1 MKLEIV
7 TAGPILTVQD
17 RGRSGLRHLGVSS
30 AGPIDADAMALANAL
45 CANHPDAAALEF
57 AGPGG
62 SFRAT
67 GPIRFAVITRM
78 CDVRIDGQRVATGE
92 SHRLATGETL
102 SVAAPS
108 GVVWGYLAVSGGI
121 WTEPVMGARATHLRN
136 RLGGVVGRALRAG
149 DALPLGAQVDSCCL
163 RQKNTPRP
171 GRADGSADAPIRVIL
186 GPQADHFTPQTLDRF
201 QSLPF
206 HVTTKRDRMAMVLDG
221 VELPADGGHDIVS
234 DGTVPGSIQ
243 VPGSR
248 QPLVLL
254 TESQTTGGYPKIATI
269 ASVDLAR
276 LAQMPSGRTVR
287 FSAISRQDGE
297 QLWCEQRRNIRN
309 ALNSLEPKGG
319 GALSSEYL
327 LSCDLI
333 GGVSVMDDT

>member
-1 MKLEIV
+1 MSLEIV
-7 TAGPILTVQD
+7 TAGPMLTIQD

-67 GPIRFAVITRM
+67 VPIRFAVIAGM
-78 CDVRIDGQRVATGE
+78 CDVRIDGQRIATGE
-92 SHRLATGETL
+92 SHRLAAGATL
-102 SVAAPS
+102 SVAAP
-108 GVVWGYLAVSGGI
+108 SGGI

-136 RLGGVVGRALRAG
+136 RLGGVAGRALRAG
-149 DALPLGAQVDSCCL
+149 DALPLGTQVDSCCL
-163 RQKNTPRP
+163 RQKNPPRP
-171 GRADGSADAPIRVIL
+171 GAADGSADAPIRVIL

-206 HVTTKRDRMAMVLDG
+206 HVTAKRDRMAMVLDG

-297 QLWCEQRRNIRN
+297 QLWCEQLRNIRN
-309 ALNSLEPKGG
+309 ALSSLEPKGG

-333 GGVSVMDDT
+333 GGVSVMDDI